1 MSTFKLTYSTMFA
14 PPRELHDN
22 FDAAVEALRRNLG
35 KEHPLHIGGK
45 EVFKPQVLEKY
56 DPADNHR
63 LLGRF
68 STGGPADVDDA
79 VEAAR
84 SAYPAWRRTS
94 WRDRIQVMRKVS
106 HVVGERAYEI
116 AAAISYEVG
125 KNRMEALGEVGEVV
139 DFFALFARQ
148 MEENNGFD
156 KPMPN
161 DPLTGFTSTNRSV
174 LKPYGV
180 WAVVVPFNF
189 PFALAGGPVAA
200 ALATG
205 NTVVLKGA
213 VDTPWSG
220 VLLAECLRDAGVP
233 AGAFNYLVG
242 DGATIGQRLVEHDR
256 VDGITFTGSREV
268 GMRILRARAAREYP
282 RPAIC
287 EMGGKNAVL
296 VTASGN
302 LDDAAQGIVRSAF
315 GLTGQKCS
323 ALSRIY
329 VESSACEPL
338 VEKIRAA
345 MKNIAVGTPQEERN
359 WMGPIA
365 TQAAFDR
372 YNRYVAALSRDGARI
387 LEGGRQRWREDLQHG
402 LYCEPTLARA
412 PLDHPLWQQEMFA
425 PIVMVAPVASKEQ
438 GIALMNDSSFGLTAG
453 FYGSPDET
461 EWFYDNVEAGVAY
474 SNRPQ
479 GATTGAWPGYQA
491 FGGWKGSG
499 STGKGLASFYYLAQ
513 YMREQSQTRVTR
525 G

>member
-1 MSTFKLTYSTMFA
+1 MPTFKLTYSTMFA
-14 PPRELHDN
+14 PPRELHDR
-22 FDAAVEALRRNLG
+22 FDAAVAALGGAFG

-45 EVFKPQVLEKY
+45 EVFAPRMLEKY
-56 DPADNHR
+56 DPADHRR
-63 LLGRF
+63 LLGKF
-68 STGGPADVDDA
+68 SLATEADADA
-79 VEAAR
+79 AVAAAR
-84 SAYPAWRRTS
+84 AASPGWRATP
-94 WRDRIQVMRKVS
+94 WQDRMQVMRKASRIVE
-106 HVVGERAYEI
+106 ERAYDI
-116 AAAISYEVG
+116 AAALSFEVG

-139 DFFALFARQ
+139 DFFSLFADQ
-148 MEENNGFD
+148 MEQNGAYD
-156 KPMPN
+156 RPLPN
-161 DPLTGFTSTNRSV
+161 DPVAGFTSTNRSV

-180 WAVVVPFNF
+180 WAVIVPFNF

-233 AGAFNYLVG
+233 AGAFNYLLG
-242 DGATIGQRLVEHDR
+242 DGATIGQRLVEHDG

-268 GMRILRARAAREYP
+268 GMRILRAQAARAYP
-282 RPAIC
+282 RPSIC

-296 VTASGN
+296 VTAHGN
-302 LDDAAQGIVRSAF
+302 LDDATQGIVRSAF

-329 VESSACEPL
+329 VESPVYQHL
-338 VEKIRAA
+338 VDKIREA
-345 MKNIAVGTPQEERN
+345 MAKIAVGTPQEERH

-365 TQAAFDR
+365 SQAAFDR
-372 YNRYVAALSRDGARI
+372 YGRYVAALSRDGAVV
-387 LEGGRQRWREDLQHG
+387 LAGGRQRWRDDLQHG
-402 LYCEPTLARA
+402 WFCEPTLARA
-412 PLDHPLWQQEMFA
+412 PLDHALWQQEMFA
-425 PIVMVAPVASKEQ
+425 PIVMIAPVASKEE
-438 GIALMNDSSFGLTAG
+438 GMELVNDGEFGLTAG
-453 FYGSPDET
+453 FYGSPHET

-499 STGKGLASFYYLAQ
+499 STGKALASFYYLGQ
-513 YMREQSQTRVTR
+513 YMREQSQTRVQR
-525 G
+525 